1 MTVDR
6 LQIKEPMATPSIAER
21 IESELANYLKRDRR
35 TITPAYSLR
44 DDLGLD
50 SMATI
55 ELLFRIEEA
64 FDLQIPDQD
73 LQKLLTVGDV
83 IHYVEAKVSGKRA
96 TTRAPKASS
105 KASTSKPRR
114 RKNV

>member
-1 MTVDR
+1 
-6 LQIKEPMATPSIAER
+6 MAVASVAER
-21 IESELANYLKRDRR
+21 IQISLAEYLKRDRR

-64 FDLQIPDQD
+64 FEIQIPDED
-73 LQKLLTVGDV
+73 LHKLATVGDV
-83 IHYVEAKVSGKRA
+83 IAYVEGKVTPPPRASAKSTPRIAAVKKKSASGK
-96 TTRAPKASS
+96 KA
-105 KASTSKPRR
+105 K
-114 RKNV
+114 

>member
-1 MTVDR
+1 
-6 LQIKEPMATPSIAER
+6 MALASVAER
-21 IESELANYLKRDRR
+21 IQISLAEYLKRDRQ

-64 FDLQIPDQD
+64 FEIQIPDED
-73 LQKLLTVGDV
+73 LHKLATVGDV
-83 IHYVEAKVSGKRA
+83 IAYVEQKVRPTRQTIAKPASRIAISKKKSASGK
-96 TTRAPKASS
+96 KA
-105 KASTSKPRR
+105 K
-114 RKNV
+114 